1 MSTLQTFLLAMLLLS
16 TLIILVL
23 QRSRTA
29 GPMANLGVVLGLAV
43 GISGT
48 VLITSWIG

>member
-1 MSTLQTFLLAMLLLS
+1 MSTWQTFLLALLLLS
-16 TLIILVL
+16 ALIIAVL

>member
-1 MSTLQTFLLAMLLLS
+1 MSTWQTFLLALFVIAA
-16 TLIILVL
+16 LIIAVL
-23 QRSRTA
+23 QKSRTA